1 MRSLPMPVQP
11 AATSRQLSMPFEPGR
26 LQGMCAADRQ
36 AALRR
41 LTRLLEEA
49 TGVVEERDDDGR

>member
-26 LQGMCAADRQ
+26 LRGMCAQERQ
-36 AALRR
+36 AILLW
-41 LTRLLEEA
+41 LTRLLLEA
-49 TGVVEERDDDGR
+49 AGVVEERDDDGR